1 MKKTIKINISGQVF
15 HIDEDAYERLSKYL
29 DKLKMRFRGTPGEQ
43 EILADIEA
51 RIAEIFQTRTGD
63 DKESIVLEDVE
74 EAIGILGEPEDF
86 ADVDDEE
93 KVYEESQ
100 QERHY
105 SGSRRKLYRDNDSKG
120 LGGVCSGIGEYFG
133 IDPIIVRILFVVFFL
148 AWGAG
153 LLIYILLWIAIPEA
167 RTTAEKLEMKGENIN
182 ISNIEKSIRKEYH
195 EVKDNLKNI
204 PQSEGYRRA
213 QRGVSNVGH
222 GIGHVFV
229 VFFKVIGAIIGV
241 SFVIA
246 GIALL
251 VAIIGGLVAGQTWF
265 MGDLWDWQ
273 QFSVPDVMGLFLDE
287 SVAVLAVIC
296 LLIIIGIP
304 VLALIYGGVK
314 LLFPFRAHD
323 KAIGLGSLGVWI
335 VALVFVAI
343 FGASEAMKYNES
355 ERVIQKVD
363 MEFPEKNLY
372 LMVAET
378 EYNYPKQMQMHF
390 GYRHEMRVSEQGDN
404 LVLLGMPTLDI
415 VKSYDSIPE
424 LAIKR
429 ESRGVNDNVALRNAQ
444 QIQFNYTIRDSLLII
459 DPFFRLGKDEKW
471 RDQELE
477 LTISLPVGYRIF
489 LDESTREYLQGVD
502 NQEDLWSEHMVG
514 YAWTMEDRGLTRVDK
529 DTD

>member
-1 MKKTIKINISGQVF
+1 
-15 HIDEDAYERLSKYL
+15 
-29 DKLKMRFRGTPGEQ
+29 
-43 EILADIEA
+43 
-51 RIAEIFQTRTGD
+51 
-63 DKESIVLEDVE
+63 
-74 EAIGILGEPEDF
+74 
-86 ADVDDEE
+86 
-93 KVYEESQ
+93 
-100 QERHY
+100 
-105 SGSRRKLYRDNDSKG
+105 
-120 LGGVCSGIGEYFG
+120 
-133 IDPIIVRILFVVFFL
+133 
-148 AWGAG
+148 
-153 LLIYILLWIAIPEA
+153 
-167 RTTAEKLEMKGENIN
+167 
-182 ISNIEKSIRKEYH
+182 
-195 EVKDNLKNI
+195 
-204 PQSEGYRRA
+204 
-213 QRGVSNVGH
+213 
-222 GIGHVFV
+222 
-229 VFFKVIGAIIGV
+229 
-241 SFVIA
+241 
-246 GIALL
+246 
-251 VAIIGGLVAGQTWF
+251 
-265 MGDLWDWQ
+265 
-273 QFSVPDVMGLFLDE
+273 
-287 SVAVLAVIC
+287 
-296 LLIIIGIP
+296 
-304 VLALIYGGVK
+304 
-314 LLFPFRAHD
+314 LFPFRAHD